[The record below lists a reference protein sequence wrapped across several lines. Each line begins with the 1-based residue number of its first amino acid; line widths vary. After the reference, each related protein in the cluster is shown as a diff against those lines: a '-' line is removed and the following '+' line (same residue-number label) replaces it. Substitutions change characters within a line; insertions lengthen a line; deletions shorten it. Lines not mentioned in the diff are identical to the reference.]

1 MLALL
6 AALLLQLVPSED
18 PKVRVDGPVLL
29 PTEFTLLGPA
39 SRQTLLLE
47 SRHDGLFTG
56 ALREGV
62 TYTSSDPKIVRIAG
76 AVAIPVGDGTATITA
91 SSPEG
96 SATAKVVV
104 GDLSKPFAHSF
115 RNHVQPI
122 LARFGCS
129 SGACHGAAAGKSGFK
144 LSLRGYDDE
153 GDYATMTRHALGRRV
168 NLEDP
173 GRSLLLLKPTGAVP
187 HKGGVRFGTESREYA
202 VLSEWIAAGAPGP
215 RAEDPRIDH
224 IEIVP
229 PHVVLKPGSEQ
240 QILVRAHFSDGT
252 VRDATPWAK
261 YTGSD
266 SSVAVPDEEGRV
278 RVTGNGEG
286 AITAWF
292 LSKIAVATVTVPY
305 GDAIPAE
312 VYTRAPRRNFIDDL
326 TLAKLQ
332 ELRLPPSAPAGD
344 SEFLRRA
351 FLDTI
356 GVLPTPA
363 ETRAFLADPAPD
375 KRDRAIDALLARPE
389 FIDYWTHRWG
399 DLLLVSSKR
408 LPAPTMWAYHA
419 WIRNQVAANTP
430 WDRFARQVV
439 TARGGT
445 IENGAGSF
453 FILQNDP
460 SEMAE
465 TTSQAFL
472 GMSIQCA
479 RCHNHPMEKWTND
492 QYYAFANL
500 FSRVRAKNGTRA
512 GDTIIFTAPDG
523 ELIQPLTNRP
533 RAPQPLDGT
542 PISFEDPRDRRE
554 ALADWLTSPEN
565 PYFSR
570 AIVNRVWANFLG
582 RGLVEAV
589 DDMRKTNPASN
600 DRLLTALADHLVQQ
614 KFDLKALM
622 RTILQSQT
630 YQRSSQTLPGNAT
643 EKRFYSHYYPRRM
656 MAEVAL
662 DALSQVT
669 GAPTEFKQAAER
681 GPGSFAYPVGWRA
694 LQLPDTNI
702 DSYFLKSFGR
712 PDRIITCECERT
724 AAPSMSQALHIAN
737 GDTLNQKLK
746 AKNNRIAGLL
756 ASATEDAAIVDDVYL
771 AALSRPPS
779 AEEKAKLT
787 AILAESKDAA
797 HREAVE
803 DLFWGILSSKEFLF
817 NH

>member
-1 MLALL
+1 
-6 AALLLQLVPSED
+6 
-18 PKVRVDGPVLL
+18 
-29 PTEFTLLGPA
+29 
-39 SRQTLLLE
+39 
-47 SRHDGLFTG
+47 
-56 ALREGV
+56 
-62 TYTSSDPKIVRIAG
+62 
-76 AVAIPVGDGTATITA
+76 
-91 SSPEG
+91 
-96 SATAKVVV
+96 
-104 GDLSKPFAHSF
+104 
-115 RNHVQPI
+115 
-122 LARFGCS
+122 
-129 SGACHGAAAGKSGFK
+129 
-144 LSLRGYDDE
+144 
-153 GDYATMTRHALGRRV
+153 
-168 NLEDP
+168 
-173 GRSLLLLKPTGAVP
+173 
-187 HKGGVRFGTESREYA
+187 
-202 VLSEWIAAGAPGP
+202 
-215 RAEDPRIDH
+215 
-224 IEIVP
+224 
-229 PHVVLKPGSEQ
+229 VLKPGAEQ
-240 QILVRAHFSDGT
+240 QILVRAHFSDGS

-266 SSVAVPDEEGRV
+266 SSVAVPDDEGRV
-278 RVTGNGEG
+278 KVTGNGEG
-286 AITAWF
+286 AITAWY

-305 GDAIPAE
+305 ANDLTPETFTNAA
-312 VYTRAPRRNFIDDL
+312 RRNFIDEL
-326 TLAKLQ
+326 TLEKLR
-332 ELRLPPSAPAGD
+332 ELQLPPSPPTGD
-344 SEFLRRA
+344 SDFLRRA

-356 GVLPTPA
+356 GVLPTAA
-363 ETRAFLADPAPD
+363 ETRAFLEDKSAD
-375 KRDRAIDALLARPE
+375 KRDRIIDALLARPE
-389 FIDYWTHRWG
+389 FVDYWTHRWG

-419 WIRNQVAANTP
+419 WIRNRVAANTP
-430 WDRFARQVV
+430 WDEFARQVV

-453 FILQNDP
+453 FILQDDP
-460 SEMAE
+460 TEMAE
-465 TTSQAFL
+465 TASQAFL

-500 FSRVRAKNGTRA
+500 FARVRAKSGVRA

-523 ELIQPLTNRP
+523 DLIQPLTNRP
-533 RAPQPLDGT
+533 RPPQPLDGT
-542 PISFEDPRDRRE
+542 PIGFDDPRDRRE
-554 ALADWLTSPEN
+554 ALADWLVSPEN

-600 DRLLTALADHLVQQ
+600 DRLLTALADHLAKQ

-630 YQRSSQTLPGNAT
+630 YQRESRTLPGNAR

-681 GPGSFAYPVGWRA
+681 GPASFAYPIGWRA

-746 AKNNRIAGLL
+746 AKDNRIAKLL
-756 ASATEDAAIVDDVYL
+756 EAKADDATIVEEIYL

-779 AEEKAKLT
+779 PAEWTKLS
-787 AILAESKDAA
+787 ALLAESKDV
-797 HREAVE
+797 RRDAVE
-803 DLFWGILSSKEFLF
+803 DLFWGVLSSKEFLF

>member
-1 MLALL
+1 MSLLLALL
-6 AALLLQLVPSED
+6 LAAAD
-18 PKVRVDGPVLL
+18 DGASLFP
-29 PTEFTLLGPA
+29 PEFTLNGPA
-39 SRQTLLLE
+39 ARQTLLLE
-47 SRHDGLFTG
+47 ARRGDLHTG
-56 ALREGV
+56 AIRDAV
-62 TYTSSDPKIVRIAG
+62 AFTSSDPKVVRVEG
-76 AVAIPVGDGTATITA
+76 SLAVPVGNGKATITA
-91 SSPEG
+91 TYPGG
-96 SATAKVVV
+96 SATSTVVV
-104 GDLSKPFAHSF
+104 VDMDKPFEHSF

-187 HKGGVRFGTESREYA
+187 HKGGVRFGTDSREYA

-215 RAEDPRIDH
+215 RKEDPRIDH
-224 IEIVP
+224 LSIVP
-229 PHVVLKPGSEQ
+229 PHVVLTPGAEQ
-240 QILVRAHFSDGT
+240 QILVRAHFSDGS

-266 SSVAVPDEEGRV
+266 SSVAVPDEEGRIK
-278 RVTGNGEG
+278 VTGNGEG
-286 AITAWF
+286 SITAWY

-305 GDAIPAE
+305 ANIPAPK
-312 VYTRAPRRNFIDDL
+312 TFTQASRRNFIDDL
-326 TLAKLQ
+326 TLEKLK
-332 ELRLPPSAPAGD
+332 ELHLPPSPAAGD

-356 GVLPTPA
+356 GVLPTA
-363 ETRAFLADPAPD
+363 DETRSFLKDAGAD
-375 KRDRAIDALLARPE
+375 KRDRVIDAQLARPE
-389 FIDYWTHRWG
+389 FVDYWTHRWG
-399 DLLLVSSKR
+399 DLLLVSSKK
-408 LPAPTMWAYHA
+408 LPAPAMWAYHA

-453 FILQNDP
+453 FVLQDDP
-460 SEMAE
+460 TEMAE
-465 TTSQAFL
+465 TASQAFL

-500 FSRVRAKNGTRA
+500 FSRVRAKSGVRA

-523 ELIQPLTNRP
+523 ELLQPLTNRP
-533 RAPQPLDGT
+533 RPPQPLDGVA
-542 PISFEDPRDRRE
+542 ISLDDPRDRRE
-554 ALADWLTSPEN
+554 ALADWLVSPEN

-600 DRLLTALADHLVQQ
+600 DKLLAALADHLAER

-622 RTILQSQT
+622 RTILQSET
-630 YQRSSQTLPGNAT
+630 YQRSSQPLPGNAT
-643 EKRFYSHYYPRRM
+643 EKRFYSHYYPRRV

-681 GPGSFAYPVGWRA
+681 GPAGFAYPLGWRA

-746 AKNNRIAGLL
+746 AQGNRIGKLL
-756 ASATEDAAIVDDVYL
+756 GDGRDDAAIVDEAYL
-771 AALSRPPS
+771 AALCRPPS
-779 AEEKAKLT
+779 AEEKSKLVALLADAK
-787 AILAESKDAA
+787 DNR
-797 HREAVE
+797 REAVE

>member
-1 MLALL
+1 MLWLVVS
-6 AALLLQLVPSED
+6 LLLQTADE
-18 PKVRVDGPVLL
+18 GAVLF
-29 PTEFTLLGPA
+29 PREFTLNGPA

-47 SRHDGLFTG
+47 SVRAGLYAG
-56 ALREGV
+56 ALKEGTV
-62 TYTSSDPKIVRIAG
+62 YASSDPKVVRIDG
-76 AVAIPVGDGTATITA
+76 AVAVPVGNGTATITA
-91 SSPEG
+91 TGGGRSSTSRVTVAEM
-96 SATAKVVV
+96 
-104 GDLSKPFAHSF
+104 DKPFDHSF

-173 GRSLLLLKPTGAVP
+173 GRSLLLLKPTVAVP
-187 HKGGVRFGTESREYA
+187 HKGGLRFGTDSREYA

-215 RAEDPRIDH
+215 KKDDPRIDR

-229 PHVVLKPGSEQ
+229 AHVVLKPGAEQ
-240 QILVRAHFSDGT
+240 QILVRAHFSDGS

-266 SSVAVPDEEGRV
+266 SSVAVPDDEGRV
-278 RVTGNGEG
+278 KVTGNGEG

-305 GDAIPAE
+305 ANDLPAD
-312 VYTRAPRRNFIDDL
+312 TFTKAPRSNFIDEL
-326 TLAKLQ
+326 TLEKLK
-332 ELRLPPSAPAGD
+332 ELNLPPSPPAGD
-344 SEFLRRA
+344 AEFLRRA
-351 FLDTI
+351 SLDTI
-356 GVLPTPA
+356 GLLPSAA
-363 ETRAFLADPAPD
+363 ETRAFLADVSPG
-375 KRDRAIDALLARPE
+375 KRDALIDALLARPE
-389 FIDYWTHRWG
+389 FVDYWTHRWG

-408 LPAPTMWAYHA
+408 LPAPLMWAYHA

-430 WDRFARQVV
+430 WDRFARQIV

-445 IENGAGSF
+445 LENGAGSF
-453 FILQNDP
+453 FVLQDDP
-460 SEMAE
+460 TKMAE
-465 TTSQAFL
+465 TVSQAFL

-479 RCHNHPMEKWTND
+479 KCHNHPMEKWTND

-500 FSRVRAKNGTRA
+500 FARVHSKSGGRA
-512 GDTIIFTAPDG
+512 GNTIIFTAPDG
-523 ELIQPLTNRP
+523 ELLQPLTNRP
-533 RAPQPLDGT
+533 QPPQPLDGA
-542 PISFEDPRDRRE
+542 PVSMDDPRDRRE
-554 ALADWLTSPEN
+554 PLADWLTSPEN

-582 RGLVEAV
+582 RGLVDAV

-600 DRLLTALADHLVQQ
+600 DKLLAALADHLARQ

-622 RTILQSQT
+622 RTILRSQT
-630 YQRSSQTLPGNAT
+630 YQRASQPLPGNAA
-643 EKRFYSHYYPRRM
+643 ERRFYSHYYPRRV

-662 DALSQVT
+662 DSLSQVT
-669 GAPTEFKQAAER
+669 RAPTEFKQAAER
-681 GPGSFAYPVGWRA
+681 GPAGFAYPVGWRA

-746 AKNNRIAGLL
+746 AKNNRIEQLL
-756 ASATEDAAIVDDVYL
+756 AAKTPDEGIVEEIYL
-771 AALSRPPS
+771 AALSRYPA
-779 AEEKAKLT
+779 AEEKSKLL
-787 AILAESKDAA
+787 ALLAEAKDAA
-797 HREAVE
+797 RREAVE

>member
-1 MLALL
+1 MLSLAL
-6 AALLLQLVPSED
+6 ALLLQGA
-18 PKVRVDGPVLL
+18 DGPVLY
-29 PTEFTLLGPA
+29 PGEFTLHGPA
-39 SRQTLLLE
+39 SRQTLLFE
-47 SRHDGLFTG
+47 SRRGGLPSG
-56 ALREGV
+56 AIRDGV
-62 TYTSSDPKIVRIAG
+62 TYTSSDPKVVR
-76 AVAIPVGDGTATITA
+76 VDGTLAVPLANGRATITA
-91 SSPEG
+91 TSPQG
-96 SATAKVVV
+96 RATATVVV
-104 GDLSKPFAHSF
+104 FDMDKPFDHSF

-153 GDYATMTRHALGRRV
+153 GDYATLTRHALGRRV

-173 GRSLLLLKPTGAVP
+173 GRSLLLLKPTGALP
-187 HKGGVRFGTESREYA
+187 HKGGVRFDTASREYA

-215 RAEDPRIDH
+215 KAEDPRIDH

-229 PHVVLKPGSEQ
+229 PHVVLTPGSEQ
-240 QILVRAHFSDGT
+240 QILVRAYFSDGS

-261 YTGSD
+261 YTASD
-266 SSVAVPDEEGRV
+266 STVAVPDEEGRV
-278 RVTGNGEG
+278 KVTGNGEG

-305 GDAIPAE
+305 ANVLAPE
-312 VYTRAPRRNFIDDL
+312 TFTKAPRRNFIDDL
-326 TLAKLQ
+326 TLAKLE
-332 ELRLPPSAPAGD
+332 ELSLPPSPPAGD
-344 SEFLRRA
+344 SDFLRRA

-356 GVLPTPA
+356 GVLPTA
-363 ETRAFLADPAPD
+363 DETRAFLGDPAPD
-375 KRDRAIDALLARPE
+375 KRDRVIDALLARPE
-389 FIDYWTHRWG
+389 FVDYWTHRWA
-399 DLLLVSSKR
+399 DLLLVSSKK

-430 WDRFARQVV
+430 WDRLVRQIV

-445 IENGAGSF
+445 IEHGAGSF
-453 FILQNDP
+453 FVLQDDP
-460 SEMAE
+460 TEMAE
-465 TTSQAFL
+465 TVSQAFL

-500 FSRVRAKNGTRA
+500 FARVRTKNGGRA
-512 GDTIIFTAPDG
+512 GDSIVFTATDG

-533 RAPQPLDGT
+533 RPPQPLDGT
-542 PISFEDPRDRRE
+542 AISLDDPRDRRE

-570 AIVNRVWANFLG
+570 SIVNRVWANFLG

-589 DDMRKTNPASN
+589 DDMRKTNPPSN
-600 DRLLTALADHLVQQ
+600 ERLLTALADHLA
-614 KFDLKALM
+614 KNRFDLKALM

-630 YQRSSQTLPGNAT
+630 YQRSSRPVPGNET
-643 EKRFYSHYYPRRM
+643 EKRFYSRYYPRRM

-681 GPGSFAYPVGWRA
+681 GPAGFAYPVGWRA

-746 AKNNRIAGLL
+746 AKGNRIEKLL
-756 ASATEDAAIVDDVYL
+756 ADKTDDGKIIDELYL
-771 AALSRPPS
+771 SALSRPPS
-779 AEEKAKLT
+779 PEEKARLT
-787 AILAESKDAA
+787 ALLAGAADPARRES
-797 HREAVE
+797 VE

>member
-1 MLALL
+1 MSLLLALL
-6 AALLLQLVPSED
+6 LAAAD
-18 PKVRVDGPVLL
+18 DGASLFP
-29 PTEFTLLGPA
+29 PEFTLNGPA
-39 SRQTLLLE
+39 ARQTLLLE
-47 SRHDGLFTG
+47 ARRGDLHTG
-56 ALREGV
+56 AIRDAV
-62 TYTSSDPKIVRIAG
+62 AFTSSDPKVVRVEG
-76 AVAIPVGDGTATITA
+76 SLAVPVGNGKATITA
-91 SSPEG
+91 TYPGG
-96 SATAKVVV
+96 SATSTVVV
-104 GDLSKPFAHSF
+104 VDMDKPFEHSF

-187 HKGGVRFGTESREYA
+187 HKGGVRFGTDSREYA

-215 RAEDPRIDH
+215 RKEDPRIDH
-224 IEIVP
+224 LSIVP
-229 PHVVLKPGSEQ
+229 PHVVLTPGAEQ
-240 QILVRAHFSDGT
+240 QILVRAHFSDGS

-266 SSVAVPDEEGRV
+266 SSVAVPDEEGRIK
-278 RVTGNGEG
+278 VTGNGEG
-286 AITAWF
+286 SITAWY

-305 GDAIPAE
+305 ANIPAPE
-312 VYTRAPRRNFIDDL
+312 TFTQASRRNFIDDL
-326 TLAKLQ
+326 TLEKLK
-332 ELRLPPSAPAGD
+332 ELHLPPSPAAGD

-356 GVLPTPA
+356 GVLPTA
-363 ETRAFLADPAPD
+363 DETRSFLKDAGAD
-375 KRDRAIDALLARPE
+375 KRDRVIDALLARPE
-389 FIDYWTHRWG
+389 FVDYWTHRWG
-399 DLLLVSSKR
+399 DLLLVSSKK
-408 LPAPTMWAYHA
+408 LPAPAMWAYHA

-453 FILQNDP
+453 FVLQDDP
-460 SEMAE
+460 TEMAE
-465 TTSQAFL
+465 TASQAFL

-500 FSRVRAKNGTRA
+500 FARVRAKSGTRA

-542 PISFEDPRDRRE
+542 AISLDDPRDRRE
-554 ALADWLTSPEN
+554 ALADWLVSPEN

-600 DRLLTALADHLVQQ
+600 DRLLGALAAHLAER

-622 RTILQSQT
+622 RTILQSET
-630 YQRSSQTLPGNAT
+630 YQRSSQPLPGNAT
-643 EKRFYSHYYPRRM
+643 EKRFYSHYYPRRV

-681 GPGSFAYPVGWRA
+681 GPAGFAYPLGWRA

-746 AKNNRIAGLL
+746 AQGNRIGKLL
-756 ASATEDAAIVDDVYL
+756 GDGRDDAAIVDEAYL
-771 AALSRPPS
+771 AALCRPPS
-779 AEEKAKLT
+779 AEEKSKLVALLADAK
-787 AILAESKDAA
+787 DNR
-797 HREAVE
+797 REAVE

>member
-1 MLALL
+1 MWAAVVALC
-6 AALLLQLVPSED
+6 ALQ
-18 PKVRVDGPVLL
+18 DGAELYPR
-29 PTEFTLLGPA
+29 EFTLHGPA
-39 SRQTLLLE
+39 SRQTLLME
-47 SRHDGLFTG
+47 SLRGGLAAG
-56 ALREGV
+56 ALKDAVYE
-62 TYTSSDPKIVRIAG
+62 SSDPRVVRVAG
-76 AVAIPVGDGTATITA
+76 GLAVPAGNGTATITA
-91 SSPEG
+91 SHGGRTS
-96 SATAKVVV
+96 TAKVTVV
-104 GDLSKPFAHSF
+104 DMDKPFDHSF

-153 GDYATMTRHALGRRV
+153 GDYATLTRQALGRRI

-173 GRSLLLLKPTGAVP
+173 GRSLLLLKPTGAVT
-187 HKGGVRFGTESREYA
+187 HKGGLRFGPESREYA
-202 VLSEWIAAGAPGP
+202 VLSEWIAAGVPGP
-215 RAEDPRIDH
+215 KKDDPRIDH

-229 PHVVLKPGSEQ
+229 AHVVLRPGTEQ
-240 QILVRAHFSDGT
+240 QILVRAYFSDGS

-266 SSVAVPDEEGRV
+266 SSVAVPDDEGRV
-278 RVTGNGEG
+278 KVTGNGEG
-286 AITAWF
+286 SITAWY

-305 GDAIPAE
+305 ANTLPPE
-312 VYTRAPRRNFIDDL
+312 TFTKAPRRNFIDE
-326 TLAKLQ
+326 LALEKLR
-332 ELRLPPSAPAGD
+332 ELNLPPSPSAGD
-344 SEFLRRA
+344 AEFLRRA
-351 FLDTI
+351 HLDTI
-356 GVLPTPA
+356 GVLPTA
-363 ETRAFLADPAPD
+363 EETRAFLSDASPE
-375 KRDRAIDALLARPE
+375 KRDRLIDALLARPE
-389 FIDYWTHRWG
+389 FVDYWTHRWG

-408 LPAPTMWAYHA
+408 LPATAMWSYHA

-430 WDRFARQVV
+430 WDRFVREIV
-439 TARGGT
+439 TVRGGT
-445 IENGAGSF
+445 LEHGAGSF
-453 FILQNDP
+453 FILQDDP
-460 SEMAE
+460 TEMAE
-465 TTSQAFL
+465 TVSQAFL

-479 RCHNHPMEKWTND
+479 KCHNHPMEKWTND

-500 FSRVRAKNGTRA
+500 FARVRAKNIGR
-512 GDTIIFTAPDG
+512 GGQTIIFNAPDG

-542 PISFEDPRDRRE
+542 AISMDDPRDRRE
-554 ALADWLTSPEN
+554 PLADWLTSSEN

-600 DRLLTALADHLVQQ
+600 DKLLAALAGHLAKQN
-614 KFDLKALM
+614 FDLKALM

-630 YQRSSQTLPGNAT
+630 YQRASLPLAGNAT
-643 EKRFYSHYYPRRM
+643 EKRFYSHFYPRRV

-681 GPGSFAYPVGWRA
+681 GAGNFAYPVGWRA

-746 AKNNRIAGLL
+746 AKNNRIEQLL
-756 ASATEDAAIVDDVYL
+756 AAKAPNEKIVEDLYL
-771 AALSRPPS
+771 AALSRYPS
-779 AEEKAKLT
+779 ADEKAKLL
-787 AILAESKDAA
+787 ALLAEAKDAA
-797 HREAVE
+797 RREAVE
-803 DLFWGILSSKEFLF
+803 DLFWGVLSSKEFLF

>member
-1 MLALL
+1 MLA
-6 AALLLQLVPSED
+6 AALVLLLQAAD
-18 PKVRVDGPVLL
+18 DGPALF
-29 PTEFTLLGPA
+29 PTDFTLNGPA
-39 SRQTLLLE
+39 ARQTLLLE
-47 SRHDGLFTG
+47 SRRGGLFTG
-56 ALREGV
+56 AIRDGV
-62 TYTSSDPKIVRIAG
+62 SYASSDPKIVRIDG
-76 AVAIPVGDGTATITA
+76 ALAVPVSNGRATITA
-91 SSPEG
+91 SSG
-96 SATAKVVV
+96 KGRATATVVV
-104 GDLSKPFAHSF
+104 VDMDKPFDHSF

-144 LSLRGYDDE
+144 LSLRGYDDD

-173 GRSLLLLKPTGAVP
+173 GRSLLLLKPTGALA
-187 HKGGVRFGTESREYA
+187 HKGGVRFDTASREYA

-229 PHVVLKPGSEQ
+229 PHVVLTPGTEQ
-240 QILVRAHFSDGT
+240 QILVRAHFSDGS

-261 YTGSD
+261 YTASD
-266 SSVAVPDEEGRV
+266 STVAVPDEEGRV
-278 RVTGNGEG
+278 KVTGNGEG

-305 GDAIPAE
+305 TNDLAPD
-312 VYTRAPRRNFIDDL
+312 TFTKAPRRNFIDEL
-326 TLAKLQ
+326 TLAKLK
-332 ELRLPPSAPAGD
+332 ELNLPPSPPATD

-351 FLDTI
+351 ALDTL
-356 GVLPTPA
+356 GMLPTA
-363 ETRAFLADPAPD
+363 EETRAFRADTAVD
-375 KRDRAIDALLARPE
+375 KRDKVIDALLARPE
-389 FIDYWTHRWG
+389 FVDYWTQRWG
-399 DLLLVSSKR
+399 DLMLVSSKK

-453 FILQNDP
+453 FVLQDDP
-460 SEMAE
+460 TEMAE
-465 TTSQAFL
+465 TVSQAFL

-500 FSRVRAKNGTRA
+500 FARVRAKNGGRA

-523 ELIQPLTNRP
+523 ELLQPLTNRP
-533 RAPQPLDGT
+533 RPPQPLDG
-542 PISFEDPRDRRE
+542 IAIGFDDPRDRRE

-570 AIVNRVWANFLG
+570 SIVNRVWANFLG

-600 DRLLTALADHLVQQ
+600 DKLIGALADHLAKE

-622 RTILQSQT
+622 RTILQSET
-630 YQRSSQTLPGNAT
+630 YQRSSRPLPGNAT

-681 GPGSFAYPVGWRA
+681 GPSSFAYPVGWRA

-746 AKNNRIAGLL
+746 AKGNRIEKLL
-756 ASATEDAAIVDDVYL
+756 AVGVEDGKIVDEAYL

-779 AEEKAKLT
+779 PEERSRLT
-787 AILAESKDAA
+787 ALLADPKDPARRES
-797 HREAVE
+797 VE

>member
-1 MLALL
+1 MLSLLLALAL
-6 AALLLQLVPSED
+6 AQQ
-18 PKVRVDGPVLL
+18 DGATLFP
-29 PTEFTLLGPA
+29 PEFTLHGPA

-47 SRHDGLFTG
+47 STRGGLYTG
-56 ALREGV
+56 ALKDVVYE
-62 TYTSSDPKIVRIAG
+62 SSDPAIVKVVNG
-76 AVAIPVGDGTATITA
+76 MAVPVGNGKATLTASRGGHTSTATV
-91 SSPEG
+91 S
-96 SATAKVVV
+96 VVAM
-104 GDLSKPFAHSF
+104 DKAFDQSF

-144 LSLRGYDDE
+144 LSLRGYDDD
-153 GDYATMTRHALGRRV
+153 GDYAILTRHALGRRI

-173 GRSLLLLKPTGAVP
+173 GRSLLLLKPTGAVA
-187 HKGGVRFGTESREYA
+187 HKGGVRFGTDSREYA
-202 VLSEWIAAGAPGP
+202 VLAEWIAAGAPGP
-215 RAEDPRIDH
+215 KKDDPRIDH

-229 PHVVLKPGSEQ
+229 SHVVLKPGAEQ
-240 QILVRAHFSDGT
+240 QILVRAHFTDGS

-266 SSVAVPDEEGRV
+266 NSVAVPDDEGRV
-278 RVTGNGEG
+278 KITGNGEG
-286 AITAWF
+286 SITAWF

-305 GDAIPAE
+305 ANDLSPE
-312 VYTRAPRRNFIDDL
+312 TFTKAPRRNFIDEL
-326 TLAKLQ
+326 TLEKLK
-332 ELRLPPSAPAGD
+332 ELNLPPSPPAGD
-344 SEFLRRA
+344 AEFLRRA
-351 FLDTI
+351 SLDTI
-356 GVLPTPA
+356 GMLPSA
-363 ETRAFLADPAPD
+363 EETRAFLADASPE
-375 KRDRAIDALLARPE
+375 KRDKLIDALLARRE
-389 FIDYWTHRWG
+389 FVDYWTHRWG

-408 LPAPTMWAYHA
+408 LPPASMWAYHA

-430 WDRFARQVV
+430 WDRFVREIV

-445 IENGAGSF
+445 VEHGAGSF
-453 FILQNDP
+453 FVLQDDP
-460 SEMAE
+460 TEMAE
-465 TTSQAFL
+465 TVSQAFL

-479 RCHNHPMEKWTND
+479 KCHNHPMEKWTND

-500 FSRVRAKNGTRA
+500 FARVRAKSGAKGST
-512 GDTIIFTAPDG
+512 TVIFNAPEG

-542 PISFEDPRDRRE
+542 AISMDDPRDRRE
-554 ALADWLTSPEN
+554 PLADWLTSPEN

-600 DRLLTALADHLVQQ
+600 DKLLSALAEHLAQQ

-622 RTILQSQT
+622 RTILRSQT
-630 YQRSSQTLPGNAT
+630 YQRASQPLPGNAS
-643 EKRFYSHYYPRRM
+643 EKRFYSHYYPRRV

-669 GAPTEFKQAAER
+669 AAPTEFKQAAER
-681 GPGSFAYPVGWRA
+681 GSGNFAYPIGWRA
-694 LQLPDTNI
+694 MQLPDTNI

-746 AKNNRIAGLL
+746 AKNNRVEQLL
-756 ASATEDAAIVDDVYL
+756 AAKTPDEKIIEEVYL
-771 AALSRPPS
+771 AALSRYP
-779 AEEKAKLT
+779 AADEKAKLL
-787 AILAESKDAA
+787 ALLAEAKEPNR
-797 HREAVE
+797 REAVE

>member
-1 MLALL
+1 M
-6 AALLLQLVPSED
+6 
-18 PKVRVDGPVLL
+18 
-29 PTEFTLLGPA
+29 
-39 SRQTLLLE
+39 
-47 SRHDGLFTG
+47 
-56 ALREGV
+56 
-62 TYTSSDPKIVRIAG
+62 
-76 AVAIPVGDGTATITA
+76 
-91 SSPEG
+91 
-96 SATAKVVV
+96 
-104 GDLSKPFAHSF
+104 
-115 RNHVQPI
+115 
-122 LARFGCS
+122 
-129 SGACHGAAAGKSGFK
+129 
-144 LSLRGYDDE
+144 
-153 GDYATMTRHALGRRV
+153 
-168 NLEDP
+168 
-173 GRSLLLLKPTGAVP
+173 
-187 HKGGVRFGTESREYA
+187 
-202 VLSEWIAAGAPGP
+202 
-215 RAEDPRIDH
+215 
-224 IEIVP
+224 
-229 PHVVLKPGSEQ
+229 
-240 QILVRAHFSDGT
+240 
-252 VRDATPWAK
+252 
-261 YTGSD
+261 
-266 SSVAVPDEEGRV
+266 
-278 RVTGNGEG
+278 TGNGEG
-286 AITAWF
+286 SITAWY

-305 GDAIPAE
+305 ANDVPAD
-312 VYTRAPRRNFIDDL
+312 VYARAPRRNFIDEQ

-332 ELRLPPSAPAGD
+332 ELRLPPSPPAGD
-344 SEFLRRA
+344 SEFLRRVY
-351 FLDTI
+351 LDTI
-356 GVLPTPA
+356 GVLPTIA
-363 ETRAFLADPAPD
+363 ETRAFLADAAPD
-375 KRDRAIDALLARPE
+375 KRDRVIDALLVRPE
-389 FIDYWTHRWG
+389 FVDYWTHRWG
-399 DLLLVSSKR
+399 DLLLVSSKK

-453 FILQNDP
+453 FILQDDP
-460 SEMAE
+460 TEMAE
-465 TTSQAFL
+465 TASQAFL

-500 FSRVRAKNGTRA
+500 FSRVRAKSGSRA

-542 PISFEDPRDRRE
+542 AISFDDPRDRRE

-600 DRLLTALADHLVQQ
+600 DRLLAALADHLARQN
-614 KFDLKALM
+614 FDLKALM
-622 RTILQSQT
+622 RTILQSET
-630 YQRSSQTLPGNAT
+630 YQRSSQALPGNAA

-681 GPGSFAYPVGWRA
+681 GPGGFAYPVGWRA

-746 AKNNRIAGLL
+746 AKDNRIERLL
-756 ASATEDAAIVDDVYL
+756 AAKTDDAVIVEDAYL
-771 AALSRPPS
+771 AALSRMPS
-779 AEEKAKLT
+779 PDEKAKLT
-787 AILAESKDAA
+787 ALLAESRDAA
-797 HREAVE
+797 RRESVE

>member
-1 MLALL
+1 MLALAL
-6 AALLLQLVPSED
+6 ALLLQAA
-18 PKVRVDGPVLL
+18 DGPALY
-29 PTEFTLLGPA
+29 PTEFTLHGPA
-39 SRQTLLLE
+39 SRQTLLFE
-47 SRHDGLFTG
+47 SRSGGLHTG
-56 ALREGV
+56 AIRDGV
-62 TYTSSDPKIVRIAG
+62 TYTSSDPKIVRI
-76 AVAIPVGDGTATITA
+76 DGTLAVPLANGRATITA
-91 SSPEG
+91 ASPQG
-96 SATAKVVV
+96 RATAAVVV
-104 GDLSKPFAHSF
+104 LDMEKPFDHSF

-144 LSLRGYDDE
+144 LSLRGYDDD
-153 GDYATMTRHALGRRV
+153 GDYATLTRHALGRRV

-173 GRSLLLLKPTGAVP
+173 GRSLVLLKPTGALP
-187 HKGGVRFGTESREYA
+187 HKGGIRFDTASREYA

-215 RAEDPRIDH
+215 KAEDPRIDH
-224 IEIVP
+224 LSIVP
-229 PHVVLKPGSEQ
+229 SHVVLTPGSEQ
-240 QILVRAHFSDGT
+240 QILVRAHFSDGSI
-252 VRDATPWAK
+252 RDATPWAK
-261 YTGSD
+261 YTASD
-266 SSVAVPDEEGRV
+266 STVAVPDEEGRIK
-278 RVTGNGEG
+278 VTGNGEG

-305 GDAIPAE
+305 ANDLAPD
-312 VYTRAPRRNFIDDL
+312 TFTKAPRRNFIDEL
-326 TLAKLQ
+326 TLAKLK
-332 ELRLPPSAPAGD
+332 ELNLPPSPPAGD
-344 SEFLRRA
+344 SDFLRRA

-356 GVLPTPA
+356 GVLPTA
-363 ETRAFLADPAPD
+363 EETRAFLADPAPD
-375 KRDRAIDALLARPE
+375 KRDRIIDALLERPE
-389 FIDYWTHRWG
+389 YVDYWTHRWG
-399 DLLLVSSKR
+399 DLLLVSSKK

-453 FILQNDP
+453 FVLQDDP
-460 SEMAE
+460 SEMAQ
-465 TTSQAFL
+465 TVSQAFL

-500 FSRVRAKNGTRA
+500 FARVRTKNGGRA
-512 GDTIIFTAPDG
+512 GDTIIFTAADG

-542 PISFEDPRDRRE
+542 AISFDDPRDRRE
-554 ALADWLTSPEN
+554 ALADWLTGPEN

-570 AIVNRVWANFLG
+570 SIVNRVWANFLS

-589 DDMRKTNPASN
+589 DDMRKTNPPSN
-600 DRLLTALADHLVQQ
+600 EALLTALADHLAQHH
-614 KFDLKALM
+614 FDLKALM

-630 YQRSSQTLPGNAT
+630 YQRSSRPLPGNAT
-643 EKRFYSHYYPRRM
+643 EKRFYSRYYPRRM

-669 GAPTEFKQAAER
+669 GAPTVFKQAAER
-681 GPGSFAYPVGWRA
+681 GPSSFAYPVGWRA

-737 GDTLNQKLK
+737 GDTLNQKLR
-746 AKNNRIAGLL
+746 AKGNRIERLL
-756 ASATEDAAIVDDVYL
+756 ADKTEDGRIVDELYF

-779 AEEKAKLT
+779 PEEKSRLT
-787 AILAESKDAA
+787 ALLAGAGAPA
-797 HREAVE
+797 HRDAVE

>member
-1 MLALL
+1 MIALFV
-6 AALLLQLVPSED
+6 ALVALQDGATLFPSD
-18 PKVRVDGPVLL
+18 
-29 PTEFTLLGPA
+29 FTLHGPA

-47 SRHDGLFTG
+47 STRGGMSTG
-56 ALREGV
+56 ALKDGTV
-62 TYTSSDPKIVRIAG
+62 YTSSDPTVVRIEG
-76 AVAIPVGDGTATITA
+76 SIAVPVGNGRATITA
-91 SSPEG
+91 THGGRTS
-96 SATAKVVV
+96 TAKVSVIEM
-104 GDLSKPFAHSF
+104 DKPFDGSF
-115 RNHVQPI
+115 RNDVQPI

-144 LSLRGYDDE
+144 LSLRGYDDD
-153 GDYATMTRHALGRRV
+153 GDYAVLTRHALGRRI

-173 GRSLLLLKPTGAVP
+173 GRSLLLLKPTGAVA
-187 HKGGVRFGTESREYA
+187 HKGGLRFSPESREYA
-202 VLSEWIAAGAPGP
+202 ALSEWIAAGAPGP
-215 RAEDPRIDH
+215 RKDDPRIDH

-229 PHVVLKPGSEQ
+229 SHVVLQPGAEQ
-240 QILVRAHFSDGT
+240 QILVRAHFSDGS

-261 YTGSD
+261 YTASD
-266 SSVAVPDEEGRV
+266 NSVAVPDDEGRV
-278 RVTGNGEG
+278 KVTGNGEG
-286 AITAWF
+286 SITAWY

-305 GDAIPAE
+305 TNSLAPDT
-312 VYTRAPRRNFIDDL
+312 YTKAPRRNFIDEL
-326 TLAKLQ
+326 TLEKLK
-332 ELRLPPSAPAGD
+332 ELNLPPSPPAGD
-344 SEFLRRA
+344 AEFLRRA
-351 FLDTI
+351 SLDTI
-356 GVLPTPA
+356 GMLPTA
-363 ETRAFLADPAPD
+363 EQTRSFLADPAPD
-375 KRDRAIDALLARPE
+375 KRDQLIDSLLARPE
-389 FIDYWTHRWG
+389 FVDYWTHRWG

-408 LPAPTMWAYHA
+408 LPAPLMWAYHA

-430 WDRFARQVV
+430 WDRFVRQIV

-445 IENGAGSF
+445 LENGAGGF
-453 FILQNDP
+453 FVLQDDP
-460 SEMAE
+460 TEMAE
-465 TTSQAFL
+465 TVSQAFL

-479 RCHNHPMEKWTND
+479 KCHNHPMEKWTND

-500 FSRVRAKNGTRA
+500 FARVRAKSGGRA
-512 GDTIIFTAPDG
+512 GNTIIFTATEG

-542 PISFEDPRDRRE
+542 AIPFEDSRDRRE
-554 ALADWLTSPEN
+554 PLADWLTSPEN

-600 DRLLTALADHLVQQ
+600 DKLLTALADHLAKE

-630 YQRSSQTLPGNAT
+630 YQRTSLSQPGNAT
-643 EKRFYSHYYPRRM
+643 EKRFYSHYYPRRV

-669 GAPTEFKQAAER
+669 AAPTEFRQAAER
-681 GPGSFAYPVGWRA
+681 GAGNFAYPVGWRS
-694 LQLPDTNI
+694 LQLPDTNV

-746 AKNNRIAGLL
+746 AKNNRIEQLL
-756 ASATEDAAIVDDVYL
+756 AAKTADEKIVEEIYL
-771 AALSRPPS
+771 SALSRYP
-779 AEEKAKLT
+779 AESEKAKLL
-787 AILAESKDAA
+787 ALLAEAKDASR
-797 HREAVE
+797 REAVE

>member
-1 MLALL
+1 MFALL
-6 AALLLQLVPSED
+6 AALALQTAP
-18 PKVRVDGPVLL
+18 DGPVLY
-29 PTEFTLLGPA
+29 PTDFTLYGPA

-47 SRHDGLFTG
+47 SRRGGLHTG
-56 ALREGV
+56 ALRDGV
-62 TYTSSDPKIVRIAG
+62 TYTSSDPRIVRVEG
-76 AVAIPVGDGTATITA
+76 DLAVPLANGTATITGSVGRE
-91 SSPEG
+91 SS
-96 SATAKVVV
+96 TAKVLVTEM
-104 GDLSKPFAHSF
+104 DKPFDQSF

-122 LARFGCS
+122 LARYGCS

-153 GDYATMTRHALGRRV
+153 GDYATITRHALGRRI

-187 HKGGVRFGTESREYA
+187 HKGGVRFGTDSREYA

-215 RAEDPRIDH
+215 RKEDPRIDH
-224 IEIVP
+224 LEIVP
-229 PHVVLKPGSEQ
+229 PQMVLKPGLEQ

-266 SSVAVPDEEGRV
+266 SSVAVPDDGGRV
-278 RVTGNGEG
+278 KVTGSGEG

-305 GDAIPAE
+305 GDPIPAD
-312 VYTRAPRRNFIDDL
+312 VYVNAPRRNFIDDL

-332 ELRLPPSAPAGD
+332 ELRLPPSPPAGD
-344 SEFLRRA
+344 AEFLRRA

-356 GVLPTPA
+356 GVLPTII
-363 ETRAFLADPAPD
+363 ETRAFLADPAQD
-375 KRDRAIDALLARPE
+375 KRDRLIDALLARPE
-389 FIDYWTHRWG
+389 YIDYWTHRWG
-399 DLLLVSSKR
+399 DLLLVSSKK
-408 LPAPTMWAYHA
+408 LPASTMWAYHA
-419 WIRNQVAANTP
+419 WIRNQVSANTP
-430 WDRFARQVV
+430 WDKFARQVV

-445 IENGAGSF
+445 IENGAGTF
-453 FILQNDP
+453 FILQDDP
-460 SEMAE
+460 TEMAQ
-465 TTSQAFL
+465 TASQAFL

-500 FSRVRAKNGTRA
+500 FSRVRAKTGSRA

-523 ELIQPLTNRP
+523 ELLQPLTNRP
-533 RAPQPLDGT
+533 RPPQPLDGT
-542 PISFEDPRDRRE
+542 AISFDDPRDRRE
-554 ALADWLTSPEN
+554 ALADWLTSADN

-570 AIVNRVWANFLG
+570 AIVNRIWANFLG

-600 DRLLTALADHLVQQ
+600 DRLLTALADHLARQN
-614 KFDLKALM
+614 FDLKTLM

-630 YQRSSQTLPGNAT
+630 YQRSSQSLPGNAA
-643 EKRFYSHYYPRRM
+643 EKRFYSHYYPRRL

-669 GAPTEFKQAAER
+669 AAPTQFRQAAER
-681 GPGSFAYPVGWRA
+681 GPAGFAYPVGWRA

-746 AKNNRIAGLL
+746 AKNNRVEQFL
-756 ASATEDAAIVDDVYL
+756 AARMDDATIVEEAYL
-771 AALSRPPS
+771 GALSRSPS
-779 AEEKAKLT
+779 ADEKAKLT
-787 AILAESKDAA
+787 ALLGEAKDEA

>member
-1 MLALL
+1 MLA
-6 AALLLQLVPSED
+6 ACVALLLQLAPSE
-18 PKVRVDGPVLL
+18 DGPVLY
-29 PTEFTLLGPA
+29 PADFTLYGPA

-47 SRHDGLFTG
+47 AHRGGLETG
-56 ALREGV
+56 ALRVGV
-62 TYTSSDPKIVRIAG
+62 TFTSSDPAVVRVEG
-76 AVAIPVGDGTATITA
+76 FLAVPVGNGSATITA
-91 SSPEG
+91 ASPEG
-96 SATAKVVV
+96 KAAAKVVV
-104 GDLSKPFAHSF
+104 VDMDKPFDHSF

-173 GRSLLLLKPTGAVP
+173 GHSLLLLKPTGAVA
-187 HKGGVRFGTESREYA
+187 HKGGVRFGTDSREYA

-215 RAEDPRIDH
+215 RKEDPRIDH
-224 IEIVP
+224 LEILP
-229 PHVVLKPGSEQ
+229 PRVVLTAGAEQ
-240 QILVRAHFSDGT
+240 QILVRAHFSDGS

-266 SSVAVPDEEGRV
+266 NSVAVPDEEGRV
-278 RVTGNGEG
+278 KVTGHGEG
-286 AITAWF
+286 SITAWF

-305 GDAIPAE
+305 PNSVPAD
-312 VYTRAPRRNFIDDL
+312 VYASAPRRNFIDEL
-326 TLAKLQ
+326 TLEKLR
-332 ELRLPPSAPAGD
+332 ELRLPPSPPAD
-344 SEFLRRA
+344 DPEFLRRA

-356 GVLPTPA
+356 GVLPTA
-363 ETRAFLADPAPD
+363 DETRAFLADRSPD

-389 FIDYWTHRWG
+389 FVDYWTHRWG

-419 WIRNQVAANTP
+419 WIRNQVAANAP
-430 WDRFARQVV
+430 WDRFVRQVV

-445 IENGAGSF
+445 IQNGAGSF
-453 FILQNDP
+453 FILQDDP
-460 SEMAE
+460 TQMAE
-465 TTSQAFL
+465 TVSQAFL

-500 FSRVRAKNGTRA
+500 FSRVRAKSGVRA
-512 GDTIIFTAPDG
+512 GDTIVFTAPDG

-542 PISFEDPRDRRE
+542 PISFDDPRDRRE

-600 DRLLTALADHLVQQ
+600 DRLLTALADHLARGH
-614 KFDLKALM
+614 FDLKALM

-630 YQRSSQTLPGNAT
+630 YQRASGTLPGNAGD
-643 EKRFYSHYYPRRM
+643 KRFYSHYYPRRL

-669 GAPTEFKQAAER
+669 AAPTEFRQAAER
-681 GPGSFAYPVGWRA
+681 GPAGFAYPVGWRA

-746 AKNNRIAGLL
+746 AKGNRIEKLL
-756 ASATEDAAIVDDVYL
+756 AAGADDAAVVEEVFL

-779 AEEKAKLT
+779 DGEKAKLV
-787 AILAESKDAA
+787 ALLAEAKDAG
-797 HREAVE
+797 RRDAVE
-803 DLFWGILSSKEFLF
+803 DLFWGVLSSKEFLF

>member
-1 MLALL
+1 MTALL
-6 AALLLQLVPSED
+6 AALLLQAAS
-18 PKVRVDGPVLL
+18 DGPVLL
-29 PTEFTLLGPA
+29 PTEFTLYGPA

-47 SRHDGLFTG
+47 SRRDGLFTG

-62 TYTSSDPKIVRIAG
+62 TFTSSDPRIVRIAG
-76 AVAIPVGDGTATITA
+76 GVAIPAGDGTATITA

-104 GDLSKPFAHSF
+104 GDMDKPFAHSF

-122 LARFGCS
+122 FARFGCS

-153 GDYATMTRHALGRRV
+153 GDYATMTRHALGRRI

-187 HKGGVRFGTESREYA
+187 HKGGVRFGTDSREYA

-215 RAEDPRIDH
+215 WAEDPRIDH
-224 IEIVP
+224 IDIVP
-229 PHVVLKPGSEQ
+229 PHVVLKPGAEQ
-240 QILVRAHFSDGT
+240 QILVRAHFTDGT

-278 RVTGNGEG
+278 KVTGNGEG

-305 GDAIPAE
+305 GEPVPAE

-332 ELRLPPSAPAGD
+332 ELRLPPSPPAGD

-356 GVLPTPA
+356 GVLPTVA
-363 ETRAFLADPAPD
+363 ETRAFLSDPAPD

-389 FIDYWTHRWG
+389 FVDYWTHRWG

-419 WIRNQVAANTP
+419 WIRNQVAANAP
-430 WDRFARQVV
+430 WDRFVRQVV

-453 FILQNDP
+453 FILQDDP
-460 SEMAE
+460 TEMAE

-500 FSRVRAKNGTRA
+500 FSRVRSKNGTRA
-512 GDTIIFTAPDG
+512 GDTIIFTTSDG

-542 PISFEDPRDRRE
+542 PISLEDPGDRRE
-554 ALADWLTSPEN
+554 ALADWLTSPDN

-600 DRLLTALADHLVQQ
+600 DRLLSALADHLAQQ

-630 YQRSSQTLPGNAT
+630 YQRDSQTLPGNAA

-669 GAPTEFKQAAER
+669 GAPTEFRQAAER
-681 GPGSFAYPVGWRA
+681 GPAGFAYPVGWRA

-756 ASATEDAAIVDDVYL
+756 AAGAGDAAIVDETYL
-771 AALSRPPS
+771 AALSRLPS
-779 AEEKAKLT
+779 ADEKAKLT
-787 AILAESKDAA
+787 GLLGESKDAA
-797 HREAVE
+797 RREAVE

>member
-1 MLALL
+1 MWAIVV
-6 AALLLQLVPSED
+6 ALLLQQGEGATLFPE
-18 PKVRVDGPVLL
+18 
-29 PTEFTLLGPA
+29 EFTLNGPA

-47 SRHDGLFTG
+47 ASGGGRFTG
-56 ALREGV
+56 AVTEGV
-62 TYTSSDPKIVRIAG
+62 TYTSSDASIVRIDG
-76 AVAIPVGDGTATITA
+76 STAVPVRNGQATITA
-91 SSPEG
+91 GTRGRSS
-96 SATAKVVV
+96 SSRVTVVEM
-104 GDLSKPFAHSF
+104 DKPFDHSF

-153 GDYATMTRHALGRRV
+153 GDYATMTRHALGRRI

-173 GRSLLLLKPTGAVP
+173 GHSLLLLKPTAAVP
-187 HKGGVRFGTESREYA
+187 HKGGARFDTASREYA

-215 RAEDPRIDH
+215 RKDDPRIDR

-229 PHVVLKPGSEQ
+229 PHVVLKPGDGQ
-240 QILVRAHFSDGT
+240 QLLVRAHFSDGSI
-252 VRDATPWAK
+252 RDATPWAK

-266 SSVAVPDEEGRV
+266 SSVAVPDDEGRV
-278 RVTGNGEG
+278 KVTGNGEG

-305 GDAIPAE
+305 ANDLSAD
-312 VYTRAPRRNFIDDL
+312 TFSKAPRSNFIDGL
-326 TLAKLQ
+326 TLEKLR
-332 ELRLPPSAPAGD
+332 ELRLPPSPPAGD
-344 SEFLRRA
+344 AEFLRRA
-351 FLDTI
+351 YLDTI
-356 GVLPTPA
+356 GLLPTAA
-363 ETRAFLADPAPD
+363 ETRAFLADPSAE
-375 KRDRAIDALLARPE
+375 KRDAAIDALLARPE
-389 FIDYWTHRWG
+389 FVDYWTHRWG
-399 DLLLVSSKR
+399 DLLLISSRR
-408 LPAPTMWAYHA
+408 LPPAAMWAYHA

-430 WDRFARQVV
+430 WDRLVRQIV
-439 TARGGT
+439 TAKGGT

-453 FILQNDP
+453 FILQDDP
-460 SEMAE
+460 TKMAE
-465 TTSQAFL
+465 TASQAFL

-479 RCHNHPMEKWTND
+479 KCHNHPMEKWTND

-500 FSRVRAKNGTRA
+500 FARVRVKSGGRA
-512 GDTIIFTAPDG
+512 GNTIVFTSPDG
-523 ELIQPLTNRP
+523 ELVQPLTNHPRP
-533 RAPQPLDGT
+533 PQPLDGT
-542 PISFEDPRDRRE
+542 PISLDDPRDRRE
-554 ALADWLTSPEN
+554 PLADWLTSPEN

-600 DRLLTALADHLVQQ
+600 DRLLNALAAHLVEQ

-622 RTILQSQT
+622 RTILRSQT
-630 YQRSSQTLPGNAT
+630 YQRASRPLPGNAA

-669 GAPTEFKQAAER
+669 GAPTEFRQAAER
-681 GPGSFAYPVGWRA
+681 GPAAFAYPVGWRA
-694 LQLPDTNI
+694 LQLPDSNI

-712 PDRIITCECERT
+712 ADRIITCECERT

-746 AKNNRIAGLL
+746 AKNNRIDQLL
-756 ASATEDAAIVDDVYL
+756 AAKTTDQALVDDVYL
-771 AALSRPPS
+771 AALSRFPT
-779 AEEKAKLT
+779 AEEMKQLVAL
-787 AILAESKDAA
+787 LSEVKDATR
-797 HREAVE
+797 REAIE
-803 DLFWGILSSKEFLF
+803 DLYWGLLSSKEFLF

>member
-1 MLALL
+1 MLSLVVALL
-6 AALLLQLVPSED
+6 MAQEGAALFPSD
-18 PKVRVDGPVLL
+18 
-29 PTEFTLLGPA
+29 FTLNGPA

-47 SRHDGLFTG
+47 STRGGLHTG
-56 ALREGV
+56 ALKEG
-62 TYTSSDPKIVRIAG
+62 TAYASSDPAVVRIDG
-76 AVAIPVGDGTATITA
+76 AVAVPVGNGKARITATNGGRTSTA
-91 SSPEG
+91 
-96 SATAKVVV
+96 TVTVVEM
-104 GDLSKPFAHSF
+104 DKPFDHSF

-144 LSLRGYDDE
+144 LSLRGYDDD
-153 GDYATMTRHALGRRV
+153 GDYATMTRHALGRRI

-173 GRSLLLLKPTGAVP
+173 GRSLLLLKPTGAVA
-187 HKGGVRFGTESREYA
+187 HKGGVRFAPESREYA

-215 RAEDPRIDH
+215 RKDDPRIDR

-229 PHVVLKPGSEQ
+229 PHVVLRPGAEQ
-240 QILVRAHFSDGT
+240 QILVRAHFTDGS

-261 YTGSD
+261 YTASD
-266 SSVAVPDEEGRV
+266 SSVAVPDDEGRV
-278 RVTGNGEG
+278 KVTGNGEG
-286 AITAWF
+286 SVTAWF

-305 GDAIPAE
+305 ANALPPD
-312 VYTRAPRRNFIDDL
+312 TFTTAPRRNFIDDL
-326 TLAKLQ
+326 TLEKLK
-332 ELRLPPSAPAGD
+332 ELNLPPSPPSGD
-344 SEFLRRA
+344 AEFLRRA
-351 FLDTI
+351 SLDTI
-356 GVLPTPA
+356 GMLPTA
-363 ETRAFLADPAPD
+363 EQTRAFLADTATD
-375 KRDRAIDALLARPE
+375 KRDKLIDALLARPE
-389 FIDYWTHRWG
+389 FVDYWTHRWG

-408 LPAPTMWAYHA
+408 LPAPLMWAYHA

-430 WDRFARQVV
+430 WDRFARQIV

-445 IENGAGSF
+445 LDNGAGGF
-453 FILQNDP
+453 FVLQDDP
-460 SEMAE
+460 TEMAE
-465 TTSQAFL
+465 TVSQAFL

-479 RCHNHPMEKWTND
+479 KCHNHPMEKWTND

-500 FSRVRAKNGTRA
+500 FSRVRAKSGGRA
-512 GDTIIFTAPDG
+512 GNLIIFTATEG

-542 PISFEDPRDRRE
+542 AVPFEDGRDRRE
-554 ALADWLTSPEN
+554 PLADWLTSPEN

-600 DRLLTALADHLVQQ
+600 DRLLTALADHLAKE

-630 YQRSSQTLPGNAT
+630 YQRTSHSLPGNAA
-643 EKRFYSHYYPRRM
+643 EKRFYSHYYPRRV

-669 GAPTEFKQAAER
+669 GAPTEFKQAAKR
-681 GPGSFAYPVGWRA
+681 GADNFAYPVGWRS

-702 DSYFLKSFGR
+702 DSYFLKSFDR

-746 AKNNRIAGLL
+746 AKNNRIEQLL
-756 ASATEDAAIVDDVYL
+756 AAKASDGKLVEEIYL
-771 AALSRPPS
+771 SALSRYP
-779 AEEKAKLT
+779 AAGEREKLL
-787 AILAESKDAA
+787 AILAEAKEAGR
-797 HREAVE
+797 REAVE

>member
-1 MLALL
+1 MLSLVVALL
-6 AALLLQLVPSED
+6 AAQEGAALFPSD
-18 PKVRVDGPVLL
+18 
-29 PTEFTLLGPA
+29 FTLNGPA
-39 SRQTLLLE
+39 SRQTLLFE
-47 SRHDGLFTG
+47 STRGGLFTG
-56 ALREGV
+56 ALKDGTV
-62 TYTSSDPKIVRIAG
+62 YASSDPAVVKIEG
-76 AVAIPVGDGTATITA
+76 AVAIPVGNGTATITA
-91 SSPEG
+91 TNGNRRS
-96 SATAKVVV
+96 TARVTVVEM
-104 GDLSKPFAHSF
+104 DKPFDHSF

-144 LSLRGYDDE
+144 LSLRGYDDD
-153 GDYATMTRHALGRRV
+153 GDYAVMTRHALGRRI

-187 HKGGVRFGTESREYA
+187 HKGGVRFGTDSREYA

-215 RAEDPRIDH
+215 RKDDPRIDH

-229 PHVVLKPGSEQ
+229 PHVVLRPGAEQ
-240 QILVRAHFSDGT
+240 QILVRAHFSDGS

-261 YTGSD
+261 YTASD
-266 SSVAVPDEEGRV
+266 NSVAVPDDEGRV
-278 RVTGNGEG
+278 KVTGNGEG
-286 AITAWF
+286 SITAWY

-305 GDAIPAE
+305 ANDLPAD
-312 VYTRAPRRNFIDDL
+312 TFTKAPRRNFIDDL
-326 TLAKLQ
+326 TLEKLK
-332 ELRLPPSAPAGD
+332 ELNLPPSPRAAD
-344 SEFLRRA
+344 AEFLRRA
-351 FLDTI
+351 SLDTI
-356 GVLPTPA
+356 GVLPTA
-363 ETRAFLADPAPD
+363 EQTRAFLADPAPD
-375 KRDRAIDALLARPE
+375 KRDRLIDALLARPE
-389 FIDYWTHRWG
+389 FVDYWTHRWG

-408 LPAPTMWAYHA
+408 LPAPLMWAYHA

-430 WDRFARQVV
+430 WDRFARQIV

-445 IENGAGSF
+445 LENGAGGF
-453 FILQNDP
+453 FVLQDDP
-460 SEMAE
+460 TEMAE
-465 TTSQAFL
+465 TVSQAFL

-479 RCHNHPMEKWTND
+479 KCHNHPMEKWTND

-500 FSRVRAKNGTRA
+500 FSRVRAKSGGRA
-512 GDTIIFTAPDG
+512 GNTIIFTATEG

-533 RAPQPLDGT
+533 RAPQPLDGAAV
-542 PISFEDPRDRRE
+542 SFEDGRDRRE
-554 ALADWLTSPEN
+554 PLADWLVHPEN

-600 DRLLTALADHLVQQ
+600 DRLLTALADHLAKE

-622 RTILQSQT
+622 RTILRSET
-630 YQRSSQTLPGNAT
+630 YQRTSHSLPGNAT
-643 EKRFYSHYYPRRM
+643 EKRFYSHYYPRRV

-681 GPGSFAYPVGWRA
+681 GAGTFAYPVGWRA

-746 AKNNRIAGLL
+746 AKNNRIEQLL
-756 ASATEDAAIVDDVYL
+756 AAKTPDEQIVEELYL
-771 AALSRPPS
+771 AALTRFP
-779 AEEKAKLT
+779 AAGEKAKLL
-787 AILAESKDAA
+787 ALLAESKDAGR
-797 HREAVE
+797 REAVE

>member
-1 MLALL
+1 MLAL
-6 AALLLQLVPSED
+6 AVALLCQGSP
-18 PKVRVDGPVLL
+18 DGPVLL
-29 PTEFTLLGPA
+29 PSEFTLYGSA
-39 SRQTLLLE
+39 SRQTLLVE
-47 SRHDGLFTG
+47 SRQGGLPSG
-56 ALREGV
+56 ALRDGV
-62 TYTSSDPKIVRIAG
+62 TFTSSDPAIVRIEG
-76 AVAIPVGDGTATITA
+76 GLAVPVANGSAVISATSPDGT
-91 SSPEG
+91 S
-96 SATAKVVV
+96 TAKVVV
-104 GDLSKPFAHSF
+104 VDMDKPFDHSF

-144 LSLRGYDDE
+144 LSLRGYDDD
-153 GDYATMTRHALGRRV
+153 GDFATITRHALGRRI

-173 GRSLLLLKPTGAVP
+173 GHSLLLLKPTGAVA
-187 HKGGVRFGTESREYA
+187 HKGGVRFDPSSREYA
-202 VLSEWIAAGAPGP
+202 ALSEWIAAGAPGP
-215 RAEDPRIDH
+215 RKEDPRIDH

-229 PHVVLKPGSEQ
+229 PHVVLKPGAEQ

-266 SSVAVPDEEGRV
+266 STVAVPDDEGRV
-278 RVTGNGEG
+278 KVTGNGEG

-305 GDAIPAE
+305 GDPIPAGL
-312 VYTRAPRRNFIDDL
+312 YRAAPRRNFIDEL
-326 TLAKLQ
+326 TLEKLQ
-332 ELRLPPSAPAGD
+332 ELRLPPSPPSGD

-356 GVLPTPA
+356 GLLPSIA

-375 KRDRAIDALLARPE
+375 KRDRLIDALLARPE
-389 FIDYWTHRWG
+389 FVDYWTHRWG

-419 WIRNQVAANTP
+419 WIRNRVAANTP
-430 WDRFARQVV
+430 WDQFARQVV

-453 FILQNDP
+453 FILQEDP
-460 SEMAE
+460 TEMAQ
-465 TTSQAFL
+465 TASQAFL

-500 FSRVRAKNGTRA
+500 FSRVRAKSGTRA

-533 RAPQPLDGT
+533 RPPQPLDGT
-542 PISFEDPRDRRE
+542 PISFDDPRDRRE

-600 DRLLTALADHLVQQ
+600 EKLLTALADHLAQQ

-630 YQRSSQTLPGNAT
+630 YQRSSQALPGNAA

-681 GPGSFAYPVGWRA
+681 GPGNFAYPVGWRA

-746 AKNNRIAGLL
+746 AKGNRIETLL
-756 ASATEDAAIVDDVYL
+756 AAKTDDATIVDEATL
-771 AALSRPPS
+771 AALCRRAS
-779 AEEKAKLT
+779 ADEQSKLT
-787 AILAESKDAA
+787 AILAEAKGEA

-803 DLFWGILSSKEFLF
+803 DLYWGILSSKEFLF

>member
-1 MLALL
+1 MLALFL
-6 AALLLQLVPSED
+6 AMSLAQ
-18 PKVRVDGPVLL
+18 DGAELYPRD
-29 PTEFTLLGPA
+29 FTLHGPA

-47 SRHDGLFTG
+47 SVRGGLSSG
-56 ALREGV
+56 ALKDAVYE
-62 TYTSSDPKIVRIAG
+62 SSDPSVVKVVG
-76 AVAIPVGDGTATITA
+76 GMAVPVGNGKATLTA
-91 SSPEG
+91 SHGGHTS
-96 SATAKVVV
+96 TAKVVV
-104 GDLSKPFAHSF
+104 VDMDKPFDHSF

-153 GDYATMTRHALGRRV
+153 GDYAVITRHALGRRID
-168 NLEDP
+168 LEDP
-173 GRSLLLLKPTGAVP
+173 GRSLVLLKPTGAVA
-187 HKGGVRFGTESREYA
+187 HKGGVRFGTDSREYA

-215 RAEDPRIDH
+215 RKDDPRIDR

-229 PHVVLKPGSEQ
+229 SHVVLKPGTEQ
-240 QILVRAHFSDGT
+240 QILVRAYFSDGS

-261 YTGSD
+261 YSGSD
-266 SSVAVPDEEGRV
+266 SSVAVPDDEGRV
-278 RVTGNGEG
+278 KVTGNGEG

-305 GDAIPAE
+305 ANSLTPE
-312 VYTRAPRRNFIDDL
+312 TYTAAPRRNFIDEL
-326 TLAKLQ
+326 TLEKLK
-332 ELRLPPSAPAGD
+332 ELNLPPSPPAGD
-344 SEFLRRA
+344 AEFVRRA
-351 FLDTI
+351 YLDTI
-356 GVLPTPA
+356 GVLPTA
-363 ETRAFLADPAPD
+363 EETRAFLTDASKE
-375 KRDRAIDALLARPE
+375 KRDKLIDALLARPE

-399 DLLLVSSKR
+399 DLLLVSSKK
-408 LPAPTMWAYHA
+408 LPPAAMWSYHA

-430 WDRFARQVV
+430 WDRFVRQIV
-439 TARGGT
+439 TSKGGT
-445 IENGAGSF
+445 IEHGAGSF
-453 FILQNDP
+453 FVLQDDP
-460 SEMAE
+460 TEMAQ
-465 TTSQAFL
+465 TVSQAFL

-479 RCHNHPMEKWTND
+479 KCHNHPMEKWTND
-492 QYYAFANL
+492 QYYSFANL
-500 FSRVRAKNGTRA
+500 FARVRAKSNGRNST
-512 GDTIIFTAPDG
+512 TIIFNAPEG

-542 PISFEDPRDRRE
+542 AISMDDPRDRRE
-554 ALADWLTSPEN
+554 PMADWLTSPEN

-570 AIVNRVWANFLG
+570 AIVNRIWANFLG

-600 DRLLTALADHLVQQ
+600 DKLLGALAGYLVEQ
-614 KFDLKALM
+614 KFDLKELM
-622 RTILQSQT
+622 RAILRSQT
-630 YQRSSQTLPGNAT
+630 YQRASQPLPGNAA
-643 EKRFYSHYYPRRM
+643 EKRFYSHYYPRRV

-669 GAPTEFKQAAER
+669 GAPTVFKQAAER
-681 GPGSFAYPVGWRA
+681 GAGNFAYPVGWRA
-694 LQLPDTNI
+694 MQLPDTNI

-746 AKNNRIAGLL
+746 AKDNRIEKLL
-756 ASATEDAAIVDDVYL
+756 AAKTADETIIEELYL
-771 AALSRPPS
+771 AALSRYPA
-779 AEEKAKLT
+779 AEEKTKLL
-787 AILAESKDAA
+787 ALLAEAKEPNR
-797 HREAVE
+797 REAVE